1 MDKIKLAIAEGNG
14 RCKRILIDFSKLEDD
29 FEIVL
34 EVENGKILLEKLKK
48 ISPHIVLM
56 NVRGPEMDDVETT
69 AKIRKLHPQINVIV
83 LLQYCMD
90 SDIIEMNIQGVKGFL
105 TAEEGSDE
113 LMKAIKI
120 VHEGGVYMPNRIA
133 VILQRYLSEAF
144 SRLTEENRF
153 YSIMISQLSKTEL
166 KVLWLSSQHK
176 SVKKIAEILFVS
188 PNTVNNHLA
197 NVRRKLNLNGR
208 GALLQYA
215 LSIKN
220 RLLKMV
226 ENCD

>member
-1 MDKIKLAIAEGNG
+1 MDKIKLAIAGDNEKF
-14 RCKRILIDFSKLEDD
+14 RKAIVAIIRRADD
-29 FEIVL
+29 FDIIL
-34 EVENGKILLEKLKK
+34 EVENGKILLDKLKK
-48 ISPHIVLM
+48 ISPQIILM
-56 NVRGPEMDDVETT
+56 DVGPPETDATEVIAKVRKQYTYI
-69 AKIRKLHPQINVIV
+69 KVIV
-83 LLQYCMD
+83 FLQYCID
-90 SDIIEMNIQGVKGFL
+90 SDIIEMNIQGVKGFV
-105 TAEEGSDE
+105 TQEDGTDE
-113 LMKAIKI
+113 ILKAIRI
-120 VHEGGVYMPNRIA
+120 VHDGGVYMPNRVAI
-133 VILQRYLSEAF
+133 ILQRYLSEAF

-176 SVKKIAEILFVS
+176 SVKKIAEALFVS

-220 RLLKMV
+220 RLVKMV
-226 ENCD
+226 ENL

>member
-1 MDKIKLAIAEGNG
+1 MDKIKLAIAGDKEKF
-14 RCKRILIDFSKLEDD
+14 RKAIVAQISQEDD
-29 FEIVL
+29 VEIIL
-34 EVENGKILLEKLKK
+34 QVENCRMLVEKLRR
-48 ISPHIVLM
+48 ISPSIILM
-56 NVRGPEMDDVETT
+56 NVGMPEMDGVEAT
-69 AKIRKLHPQINVIV
+69 AEIRKQYPQIRIIV
-83 LLQYCMD
+83 FLQYCID

-105 TAEEGSDE
+105 TQDDDSAEF
-113 LMKAIKI
+113 LKAIRI
-120 VHEGGVYMPNRIA
+120 VHDGGVYMPNRVA
-133 VILQRYLSEAF
+133 AILQRYLSEAF

-176 SVKKIAEILFVS
+176 SVKKIAEALFVS

-220 RLLKMV
+220 RLVKMV
-226 ENCD
+226 ENL